1 MSRILRRPMFRGG
14 KVIDSRGTG
23 ITSGLMDGGRVGY
36 QSGDLVLGGSLY
48 TPTDFSKFIESY
60 KPNMSPALID
70 NLFDRK
76 TGELKPNMTYENI
89 FQATEETKDGKEV
102 PKSIFDADI
111 FDFSSVG
118 IKGDKA
124 NRAGAKAIGKDNF
137 ADALKTDVLS
147 KLKESGQYDPVPRG
161 GGADAAEPDFGKE
174 KLTTDDD
181 PNKDDTPSNTE
192 INAKDLIKEN
202 AELFK
207 ELLNEGQKEKIK
219 RARVQDLSDLG
230 LDIFAKSQQEGA
242 TVGSTLGG
250 AAASLVG
257 KDSRVDKAKAEIDK
271 GDQTA
276 VALAIND
283 YIAGKR
289 SKEAT
294 DQLIAKLKLSAEL
307 KEGSIGDQI
316 LAVAA
321 RQTLTGGKIKEILG
335 VAVGDGKGKGIR
347 TIPTG
352 QENAYKPGPEDEGY
366 FIFEEATKNVFK
378 YEDGVLKPIYAPNQ
392 EVKW

>member
-14 KVIDSRGTG
+14 MAIDSRGTG
-23 ITSGLMDGGRVGY
+23 ITSGLMDTPSYATGGRVGY
-36 QSGDLVLGGSLY
+36 KLGGDLYS
-48 TPTDFSKFIESY
+48 PTDFSKFIQSY

-89 FQATEETKDGKEV
+89 FQATEEDKDGKEV

-124 NRAGAKAIGKDNF
+124 NRAGAKAIGKDDF

-161 GGADAAEPDFGKE
+161 GGADATEPDFGKE
-174 KLTTDDD
+174 KLKKDDD
-181 PNKDDTPSNTE
+181 PNDDNTPSNTE
-192 INAKDLIKEN
+192 LSAKDLIREN

-219 RARVQDLSDLG
+219 EARIQDLSDLG
-230 LDIFAKSQQEGA
+230 LDIFAQSQKEGA
-242 TVGSTLGG
+242 TVGSALAG
-250 AAASLVG
+250 AAERLVG
-257 KDSRVDKAKAEIDK
+257 KDSRVDKAKASIEK

-289 SKEAT
+289 SKEET
-294 DQLIAKLKLSAEL
+294 DQLIAKLTLGAKL
-307 KEGSIGDQI
+307 KEGSIADKI
-316 LAVAA
+316 LAVGA
-321 RQTLTGGKIKEILG
+321 RQTLTGGKIKEVLG
-335 VAVGDGKGKGIR
+335 AAVGDGEAKGIR

-352 QENAYKPGPEDEGY
+352 QENNYTPGPEDEGF

-378 YEDGVLKPIYAPNQ
+378 FEDGVLKPIYRPG
-392 EVKW
+392 

>member
-14 KVIDSRGTG
+14 PVDSRGTG

-36 QSGDLVLGGSLY
+36 NQGNLVLGGDLY
-48 TPTDFSKFIESY
+48 KPSDFSKFIQSY
-60 KPNMSPALID
+60 KPNMSNALIN

-89 FQATEETKDGKEV
+89 FEAKDEEGNPISV
-102 PKSIFDADI
+102 FDADI
-111 FDFSSVG
+111 FDFSKVG
-118 IKGDKA
+118 IKGDKSKDIFA
-124 NRAGAKAIGKDNF
+124 TSIGKDDF

-147 KLKESGQYDPVPRG
+147 KLKESGKYSYDDMPKG
-161 GGADAAEPDFGKE
+161 GGADASQPDFGKE
-174 KLTTDDD
+174 KLKKDDD

-192 INAKDLIKEN
+192 VSAEDLIREN

-219 RARVQDLSDLG
+219 EARIQDLSDLG

-257 KDSRVDKAKAEIDK
+257 KDSRVDKAKAAIDK

-289 SKEAT
+289 SKEST
-294 DQLIAKLKLSAEL
+294 DQLIAKLTLGAKL

-335 VAVGDGKGKGIR
+335 VAVGKGDGKGIR
-347 TIPTG
+347 TIPSG
-352 QENAYKPGPEDEGY
+352 QENAYKPGPEDEG
-366 FIFEEATKNVFK
+366 FFFFEEGTKNVFK
-378 YEDGVLKPIYAPNQ
+378 YEDGVLKPVYAPN
-392 EVKW
+392 

>member
-23 ITSGLMDGGRVGY
+23 ITSGLYAAGGAVETPKRGIVDGPGSYSYRNLILGDTLGKDLLNLNNSIGQGMQFNIGNAKDFLGTSRNILDQQKPVKVGSDEDTI
-36 QSGDLVLGGSLY
+36 QKTVEDI
-48 TPTDFSKFIESY
+48 FIEDKAKKDADEAKAKEMGVDVSTM
-60 KPNMSPALID
+60 KAIEKENLSPQSIKDQELEKMIANQPDLS
-70 NLFDRK
+70 K
-76 TGELKPNMTYENI
+76 STGEVK
-89 FQATEETKDGKEV
+89 
-102 PKSIFDADI
+102 
-111 FDFSSVG
+111 
-118 IKGDKA
+118 
-124 NRAGAKAIGKDNF
+124 
-137 ADALKTDVLS
+137 
-147 KLKESGQYDPVPRG
+147 
-161 GGADAAEPDFGKE
+161 
-174 KLTTDDD
+174 
-181 PNKDDTPSNTE
+181 TE
-192 INAKDLIKEN
+192 ISAKDLIREN

-207 ELLNEGQKEKIK
+207 ELLGEANEKKLKDARIGDVSDYLLKFFEGSQK
-219 RARVQDLSDLG
+219 
-230 LDIFAKSQQEGA
+230 EGA
-242 TVGSTLGG
+242 TVGSS
-250 AAASLVG
+250 AADVAAFATKGPS
-257 KDSRVDKAKAEIDK
+257 KTEAAKAAIDK

-289 SKEAT
+289 SKEST
-294 DQLIAKLKLSAEL
+294 DQLIAKLTLGAKL

-335 VAVGDGKGKGIR
+335 VAVGKGDGKGIR

-378 YEDGVLKPIYAPNQ
+378 YEDGVLKPIYAPN
-392 EVKW
+392 

>member
-1 MSRILRRPMFRGG
+1 
-14 KVIDSRGTG
+14 
-23 ITSGLMDGGRVGY
+23 
-36 QSGDLVLGGSLY
+36 
-48 TPTDFSKFIESY
+48 
-60 KPNMSPALID
+60 
-70 NLFDRK
+70 
-76 TGELKPNMTYENI
+76 
-89 FQATEETKDGKEV
+89 
-102 PKSIFDADI
+102 
-111 FDFSSVG
+111 VG

-124 NRAGAKAIGKDNF
+124 NRAGAKAIGKDDF
-137 ADALKTDVLS
+137 ADALKKDVLS

-161 GGADAAEPDFGKE
+161 GGADAAKPDFGKE
-174 KLTTDDD
+174 KLTKDDD

-192 INAKDLIKEN
+192 LSAEDLIREN

-219 RARVQDLSDLG
+219 RARIQDLSDLG

-257 KDSRVDKAKAEIDK
+257 KDSRVDKAKAAIDK

-289 SKEAT
+289 SKEST
-294 DQLIAKLKLSAEL
+294 DQLIAKLTLGAKL
-307 KEGSIGDQI
+307 KEGSIADQI
-316 LAVAA
+316 LAIS
-321 RQTLTGGKIKEILG
+321 RGKTLTGTDIKNVLG
-335 VAVGDGKGKGIR
+335 AAVGDNKAKGIR

-352 QENAYKPGPEDEGY
+352 KENNYTPGPEDEGY
-366 FIFEEATKNVFK
+366 FIFEEATKNVFLV
-378 YEDGVLKPIYAPNQ
+378 EDGALKPIFRPN
-392 EVKW
+392 

>member
-23 ITSGLMDGGRVGY
+23 ITSGLMDTPSYATGGRVGFSNGGSFFDIFKGADTRGY
-36 QSGDLVLGGSLY
+36 NNMILGGELY
-48 TPTDFSKFIESY
+48 PQSNTTTDILGMKDYLGTSRNILDQQKPVKIGTDEDIVQKTTEEIFAESKAKKDSDAAKAKEMGVDVDTMKAIERE
-60 KPNMSPALID
+60 
-70 NLFDRK
+70 NLSTSGVSDAEK
-76 TGELKPNMTYENI
+76 EKAILTQPDLSKSTGEVK
-89 FQATEETKDGKEV
+89 
-102 PKSIFDADI
+102 
-111 FDFSSVG
+111 
-118 IKGDKA
+118 
-124 NRAGAKAIGKDNF
+124 
-137 ADALKTDVLS
+137 
-147 KLKESGQYDPVPRG
+147 
-161 GGADAAEPDFGKE
+161 
-174 KLTTDDD
+174 
-181 PNKDDTPSNTE
+181 TE
-192 INAKDLIKEN
+192 ISAKDLIREN

-207 ELLNEGQKEKIK
+207 ELLNEGNKEKIK
-219 RARVQDLSDLG
+219 EARIQDLSDLG

-257 KDSRVDKAKAEIDK
+257 KDSRVDKAKAAIEK

-289 SKEAT
+289 SKEST
-294 DQLIAKLKLSAEL
+294 DQLIAKLKLSAKL

-335 VAVGDGKGKGIR
+335 VAVGDGEAKGIR
-347 TIPTG
+347 TIPSG
-352 QENAYKPGPEDEGY
+352 QENAYEPGPEDEG
-366 FIFEEATKNVFK
+366 FFFFEEGTKNVFK
-378 YEDGVLKPIYAPNQ
+378 YEDGVLKPIYAPN
-392 EVKW
+392 